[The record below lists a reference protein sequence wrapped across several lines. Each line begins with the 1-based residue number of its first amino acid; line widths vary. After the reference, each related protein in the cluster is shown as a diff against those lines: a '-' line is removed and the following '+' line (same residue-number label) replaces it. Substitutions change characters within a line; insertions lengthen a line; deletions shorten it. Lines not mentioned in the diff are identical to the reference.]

1 LLPVSIV
8 TGFLGSGKTT
18 LIARLLRN
26 PAFARTAV
34 IVNEFGE
41 IGLDHELIAASDES
55 LLTLTTGCLCCAV
68 RADLLATLLDLH
80 ARRLA
85 GEIAYDR
92 VLIET
97 SGLAD
102 PAPVLQAL
110 MSDRDVIRHHAID
123 TLLTLVDAQHG
134 EATLDRHP
142 EARRQAALADRLL
155 LTKTDVAADTDRL
168 SARLAALNPGAP
180 LLHAVA
186 GDVAPAVL
194 FSAADAQTNAAEA
207 DARLIRIATLA
218 DTAGLSPSKRSP
230 FLSAAHSDGIVT
242 FSLTRDTALP
252 ALALTLWLQALVE
265 HCGERLLRLKGL
277 VDVVEMPGCPALI
290 HGVRHVFAAPEWLDR
305 WPSDD
310 RRTRIVFIGEAI
322 PRHFP
327 ARLLGAIEA
336 EVIDE
341 TRRQTWN

>member
-1 LLPVSIV
+1 MLPVCIV

-55 LLTLTTGCLCCAV
+55 FLTLSTGCLCCAV
-68 RADLLATLLDLH
+68 RGDLLATLLDLRG
-80 ARRLA
+80 RRDA
-85 GEIAYDR
+85 GEIVYDR
-92 VLIET
+92 IVIET

-102 PAPVLQAL
+102 PAPILQAL
-110 MSDRDVIRHHAID
+110 MSDRDVAQYYEID

-134 EATLDRHP
+134 AAALDRHP

-155 LTKTDVAADTDRL
+155 LTKTDVAGPAEML
-168 SARLAALNPGAP
+168 SARLAALNPGA
-180 LLHAVA
+180 LLLSAIA
-186 GDVAPAVL
+186 GDVAPDRLFTSADTNARAARLAVL
-194 FSAADAQTNAAEA
+194 PH
-207 DARLIRIATLA
+207 I
-218 DTAGLSPSKRSP
+218 SPRMP
-230 FLSAAHSDGIVT
+230 FPQAVHSDGIAT
-242 FSLTRDTALP
+242 FSLLRDRPLP

-265 HCGERLLRLKGL
+265 HCGERLLRVKGL
-277 VDVVEMPGCPALI
+277 VDIAEMPGRPALV

-310 RRTRIVFIGEAI
+310 RRTRVVFIAECV

-327 ARLLGAIEA
+327 ARLLDAIEA
-336 EVIDE
+336 EVVDE
-341 TRRQTWN
+341 TRRQTWNSSI